1 MGLLPEVTFFRPDEK
16 VDFPDIGAAEKLLDE
31 NFAHETG
38 GSGDE
43 DRLVIEEGGDLGIC
57 RNHFFKLSN
66 REEPFL
72 LPTEAL
78 GRVTRDPGQRDVPGT
93 R

>member
-43 DRLVIEEGGDLGIC
+43 DRLVIEEGGDVGIC
-57 RNHFFKLSN
+57 RNHFFNSN
-66 REEPFL
+66 
-72 LPTEAL
+72 LPCL
-78 GRVTRDPGQRDVPGT
+78 
-93 R
+93 